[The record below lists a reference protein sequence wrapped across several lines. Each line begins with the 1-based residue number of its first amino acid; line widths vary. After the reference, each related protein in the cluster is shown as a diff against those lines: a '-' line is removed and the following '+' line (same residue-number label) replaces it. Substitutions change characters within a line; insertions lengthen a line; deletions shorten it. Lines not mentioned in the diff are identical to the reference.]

1 MGRIISRV
9 VSSTLALALALT
21 FVPCDKIFIKSQ
33 LDMTAVAIENVDTF
47 KVKII
52 VTNENAVVKVVDS
65 NGIDVEADSEGEYTL
80 KSGVDYTYTAI
91 KDENSVSGVINAD
104 NVSSVEEEIR
114 LTIPETKNWIKTIAF
129 GSAVNKRGE
138 YNLSS
143 EFTPEL
149 HDYSIN
155 IDEGRTALCVWAEIN
170 SEAELPEN
178 TVTKIDYVNPST
190 EKACTVD
197 IENKNG
203 NGTRVNQL
211 LIKNKESKPFTVSA
225 SYTENGLTYKQVYN
239 FNVLPVVTL
248 SQLNISSTEGET
260 ILSPEFSDTV
270 FDYKLTC
277 SDNVEEIKVS
287 AKAYTSTSVVDINV
301 NGETVAT
308 GTKNSV
314 ETLIGINDL
323 QDNQFVVSA
332 KNPATDKIQ
341 QYKVKVEKQPTV
353 SQKIIISPADSS
365 LAIYSKTGER
375 IFPDEEGKYNLIENS
390 EYSYT
395 ATKPEYVAKS
405 ESFIASSADIII
417 GLEKSAENIS
427 IKDLPSSWAK
437 FRGDDTNNCVLNLKT
452 PKTADETVL
461 YWATKKGNGWDSGAI
476 GSPIIVDDYLVFCSG
491 QKLYKMNRFNGEIL
505 EQTGDMVAAS
515 SFNIVPPMY
524 ADGKIFVALSG
535 GIIQAFNADTLESLW
550 VFTDKLGGQPNC
562 PLAYKNGYVYTGFW
576 NAETGKYANFVC
588 VSATDEDIEDT
599 NENKIASWTYKQEG
613 GFYWAGAYATDNF
626 VLIGT
631 DDGKSGYLEDTAS
644 LLSLDPV
651 SGKLIDKIENLNG
664 DIRSSVAYDQET
676 DRYYFTTKGG
686 SFYSVAVNEDGTFK
700 KDENGVQGYDLKE
713 IELYNY
719 SNDKRNPAMS
729 TSTPVVYNGRAYIGV
744 SGTSQFTQY
753 SGHNI
758 TVIDLKDFKI
768 AYSVPTKGYPQTS
781 GLLTNAYEDEDGYVY
796 VYFIDNYTPGQLRII
811 KDKPGV
817 TSVVD
822 GVTETYMNRGK
833 PATIEGCAPVL
844 FTPEGSQAQYAIC
857 SPICDEYGTLYFK
870 NDSAHMMAVGS
881 KINSIE
887 VVTQPNKTVYGEG
900 EKFDPKGMKVVAHMS
915 NGLDRDIT
923 DYVVNTDNELEFEDT
938 DVAITYNTQLYG
950 DKLNVV
956 DGNETGIVPLPLE
969 TYVEITVLKSDDAN
983 LVNNVIDQIN
993 SIGEVTLESE
1003 QTIVNAREAYNQL
1016 EEQLQEYVS
1025 NLNCLV
1031 DAELKLEEL
1040 KAFVDNSSADESSEE
1055 SSELDSSSAD
1065 ESIEKS
1071 SETDSSSAD
1080 ESIEKSSETDSSSAD
1095 ESIEESSETDS
1106 SLSDESIE
1114 ASSEIKEAVKSE
1126 NNNSNST
1133 INSNSLPANTGDKK
1147 IAVAGIILLVAFG
1160 LIIFAELK
1168 IKNKNNKK

>member
-1 MGRIISRV
+1 MGRIINRV
-9 VSSTLALALALT
+9 VSSILALALALT
-21 FVPCDKIFIKSQ
+21 FVPCDKNFIKSQ
-33 LDMTAVAIENVDTF
+33 LDMTAVAVESENTF
-47 KVKII
+47 RTKII
-52 VTNENAVVKVVDS
+52 VTNEDAVVKVVDD
-65 NGIDVEADSEGEYTL
+65 NGFDVEADSDGEYTL
-80 KSGVDYTYTAI
+80 KYGVSYTYTAI
-91 KDENSVSGVINAD
+91 KEENSVSGIINSND
-104 NVSSVEEEIR
+104 ISSAKKEIT
-114 LTIPETKNWIKTIAF
+114 LTIPETRNWIKDIAF
-129 GSAVNKRGE
+129 GSAVNKKGE
-138 YNLSS
+138 YNLST
-143 EFTPEL
+143 EFIPEL

-155 IDEGRTALCVWAEIN
+155 IDEARTTFCVWSEIN
-170 SEAELPEN
+170 EEAGLPEN
-178 TVTKIDYVNPST
+178 AVTKIDYINSST

-203 NGTRVNQL
+203 NGTRVNQF
-211 LIKNKESKPFTVSA
+211 LIKNKEPKPFTVSA
-225 SYTENGLTYKQVYN
+225 SYIENGLTYKQVYN

-277 SDNVEEIKVS
+277 SDNVEKIKVS
-287 AKAYTSTSVVDINV
+287 AKAYTNTSVVDINV

-314 ETLIGINDL
+314 ETLISTNDL

-332 KNPATDKIQ
+332 KNPTTDQIQ
-341 QYKVKVEKQPTV
+341 QYNVKIEKQPIV
-353 SQKIIISPADSS
+353 SQRIIASPADSS
-365 LAIYSKTGER
+365 LVIYSKTGDR
-375 IFPDEEGKYNLIENS
+375 IFPDKEGKYNLIENS
-390 EYSYT
+390 EYSYV
-395 ATKPEYVAKS
+395 ATKPEFVAKN
-405 ESFIASSADIII
+405 ESFIASSDDIVIE
-417 GLEKSAENIS
+417 LEKAAGNGL

-437 FRGDDTNNCVLNLKT
+437 FRGDDTNNCVLNSKT
-452 PKTADETVL
+452 PKTADEAVL
-461 YWATKKGNGWDSGAI
+461 YWATKKGNGWSSGAM
-476 GSPIIVDDYLVFCSG
+476 GSPIIVDDYLVLCSG

-524 ADGKIFVALSG
+524 ADGKIFVALAG

-550 VFTDKLGGQPNC
+550 VFEDKLGGQPNC
-562 PLAYKNGYVYTGFW
+562 PLTYKNGYVYTGFW

-588 VSATDEDIEDT
+588 VSATDENIEET
-599 NENKIASWTYKQEG
+599 NENKIASWTYTQEG
-613 GFYWAGAYATDNF
+613 GFYWAGAYASDNF
-626 VLIGT
+626 VLVGT
-631 DDGKSGYLEDTAS
+631 DDGKSGYLEDTAK

-664 DIRSSVAYDQET
+664 DIRSSVAYDKET

-781 GLLTNAYEDEDGYVY
+781 GLLTNAYEDEDGYAY
-796 VYFIDNYTPGQLRII
+796 VYFIDNYTPGQLRVI

-822 GVTETYMNRGK
+822 GVTEIYMNRGK
-833 PATIEGCAPVL
+833 PVTIEGCAPVL

-887 VVTQPNKTVYGEG
+887 VIAQPNKTVYGEG

-923 DYVVNTDNELEFEDT
+923 DYVANTDNELELEDT
-938 DVAITYNTQLYG
+938 DVTITYNTQLYG
-950 DKLNVV
+950 DKLNAF
-956 DGNETGIVPLPLE
+956 DGNETGVVPLPLE
-969 TYVEITVLKSDDAN
+969 TYVEITVLNSDDAN
-983 LVNNVIDQIN
+983 LVNNVINQIN

-1003 QTIVNAREAYNQL
+1003 QAIVSAREAYNQL
-1016 EEQLQEYVS
+1016 DEQLQEYVS
-1025 NLNCLV
+1025 NLNCLIG
-1031 DAELKLEEL
+1031 AESKLEEL
-1040 KAFVDNSSADESSEE
+1040 KKFVDSRSSDESIDESSETDSNSADESIDESSETDRSSADESSEE
-1055 SSELDSSSAD
+1055 SSKTDGSLFD
-1065 ESIEKS
+1065 ENS
-1071 SETDSSSAD
+1071 
-1080 ESIEKSSETDSSSAD
+1080 
-1095 ESIEESSETDS
+1095 
-1106 SLSDESIE
+1106 E
-1114 ASSEIKEAVKSE
+1114 ASSETNEAVKSE
-1126 NNNSNST
+1126 NDNSNS
-1133 INSNSLPANTGDKK
+1133 IVNSNSLPANTGDKN
-1147 IAVAGIILLVAFG
+1147 IGFVGIILIVGLG

-1168 IKNKNNKK
+1168 IKNNDSKK